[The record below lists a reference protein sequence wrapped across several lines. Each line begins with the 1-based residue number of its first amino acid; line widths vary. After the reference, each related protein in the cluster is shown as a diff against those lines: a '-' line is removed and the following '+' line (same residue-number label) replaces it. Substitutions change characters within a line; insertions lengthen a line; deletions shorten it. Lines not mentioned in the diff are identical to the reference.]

1 MTRDKST
8 AIESISDEAVQHHRK
23 LLRYYAMKY
32 TIPASNVKLF
42 GRAVQTLT
50 KVGDEVYVIADE
62 RTLSLKAFSASRSS
76 YMCFSFER
84 NFLAQAEVES
94 EGYRGKLSARSSL
107 LAFRSVQTL
116 DRTVEEVHR
125 RVDLAIR
132 QLVALRFRRGL
143 TKRFWLPLIEYEE
156 LQFSFRADSYARSV
170 CGQAKLLSDVL
181 GNFPV
186 NVPEVTLR
194 LSPDRLDCLHAP
206 EGADTQRSVRT
217 SVSVQAAE
225 LDDLQCSGDVAEL
238 TVCLRGLRAA
248 LGFFEGLT
256 VRLQLDEPGM
266 PLVGRLDGVPGLEAT
281 YVAATLAAGGRPLAS
296 NVAPPER
303 RPAAR
308 PCTDAASKRHRA
320 FLLGLTR
327 PPLDEFTS
335 QLPHDDQVYAEA
347 SDEEEG

>member
-84 NFLAQAEVES
+84 NFLQ
-94 EGYRGKLSARSSL
+94 RKLRLRAR
-107 LAFRSVQTL
+107 AT
-116 DRTVEEVHR
+116 E
-125 RVDLAIR
+125 
-132 QLVALRFRRGL
+132 
-143 TKRFWLPLIEYEE
+143 LIEYEE

-206 EGADTQRSVRT
+206 
-217 SVSVQAAE
+217 
-225 LDDLQCSGDVAEL
+225 
-238 TVCLRGLRAA
+238 
-248 LGFFEGLT
+248 
-256 VRLQLDEPGM
+256 
-266 PLVGRLDGVPGLEAT
+266 
-281 YVAATLAAGGRPLAS
+281 GGR
-296 NVAPPER
+296 R
-303 RPAAR
+303 HAAFR
-308 PCTDAASKRHRA
+308 SH
-320 FLLGLTR
+320 
-327 PPLDEFTS
+327 
-335 QLPHDDQVYAEA
+335 
-347 SDEEEG
+347 

>member
-1 MTRDKST
+1 
-8 AIESISDEAVQHHRK
+8 
-23 LLRYYAMKY
+23 MKY
-32 TIPASNVKLF
+32 TIPGPNVKLF

-50 KVGDEVYVIADE
+50 KIGDEVYVIADD

-76 YMCFSFER
+76 YMCFSFEQSFFSTSEFR
-84 NFLAQAEVES
+84 S

-107 LAFRSVQTL
+107 LAFRSVQSL
-116 DRTVEEVHR
+116 DRTVEECV
-125 RVDLAIR
+125 VELTGDQALI
-132 QLVALRFRRGL
+132 ALRYRRGL
-143 TKRFWLPLIEYEE
+143 TKRFWLPLVEYEE

-194 LSPDRLDCLHAP
+194 LSPERLDVFTHL

-225 LDDLQCSGDVAEL
+225 LDDLQCSGDVTEL

-248 LGFFEGLT
+248 LGYYEGLT

-266 PLVGRLDGVPGLEAT
+266 PLVGRLDGVPGLEAI
-281 YVAATLAAGGRPLAS
+281 YVAATLAGGGRPLAS
-296 NVAPPER
+296 SAAPPLHKH
-303 RPAAR
+303 RPPR
-308 PCTDAASKRHRA
+308 QGTETSSKRHRA

-335 QLPHDDQVYAEA
+335 QLPRDEQVLAEE

>member
-1 MTRDKST
+1 
-8 AIESISDEAVQHHRK
+8 
-23 LLRYYAMKY
+23 MKY
-32 TIPASNVKLF
+32 TIPGPNVKLF

-50 KVGDEVYVIADE
+50 KIGDEVYVIADD

-84 NFLAQAEVES
+84 SFFSASEIES

-116 DRTVEEVHR
+116 DRTVEECV
-125 RVDLAIR
+125 VELTGDQA
-132 QLVALRFRRGL
+132 LVSLRFRRGL

-194 LSPDRLDCLHAP
+194 LSPDRLDVFTHL

-225 LDDLQCSGDVAEL
+225 LDDLQCSGDAAEL

-296 NVAPPER
+296 SVAPHER
-303 RPAAR
+303 RPAR
-308 PCTDAASKRHRA
+308 PCADTASKRHRA

-335 QLPHDDQVYAEA
+335 QLPRDEQVFAEA

>member
-1 MTRDKST
+1 
-8 AIESISDEAVQHHRK
+8 
-23 LLRYYAMKY
+23 MKY
-32 TIPASNVKLF
+32 IIPGPNVKLF

-50 KVGDEVYVIADE
+50 KIGDEVYVIADD

-84 NFLAQAEVES
+84 SFFSASEFGS

-116 DRTVEEVHR
+116 DRTVEECV
-125 RVDLAIR
+125 VELTGDQA
-132 QLVALRFRRGL
+132 LVSLRFRRGL

-194 LSPDRLDCLHAP
+194 LSPGRLDVFTHL
-206 EGADTQRSVRT
+206 EGADTQRAVRT
-217 SVSVQAAE
+217 SVGVQAAE
-225 LDDLQCSGDVAEL
+225 LDDLQCSGDGADL

-248 LGFFEGLT
+248 LGYYEGLT

-266 PLVGRLDGVPGLEAT
+266 PLVGRLDGVPGLEAI
-281 YVAATLAAGGRPLAS
+281 YVAATLAGGRPLAS
-296 NVAPPER
+296 SSAPPLQER
-303 RPAAR
+303 RPPPR
-308 PCTDAASKRHRA
+308 QDTNNKRHRA

-335 QLPHDDQVYAEA
+335 QPPHDEQVFAEA